1 MSFWTSITE
10 KAFDSFKKL
19 TPALFAVSIIS
30 GLLLFLPESVLG
42 KMGLNSLPLLWR
54 RIIGLSFLLSIALI
68 TTIAISSFYSIIK
81 SNLGEKKAKALYI
94 KKLKALSP
102 TQKNILTT
110 LLKSDNKAIS
120 LDKNSGDTVYLEN
133 NAFIYMPQQA
143 FTLGWDNEIVL
154 TYVPHPLLLE
164 LYNKDPELFS

>member
-1 MSFWTSITE
+1 M
-10 KAFDSFKKL
+10 
-19 TPALFAVSIIS
+19 
-30 GLLLFLPESVLG
+30 
-42 KMGLNSLPLLWR
+42 
-54 RIIGLSFLLSIALI
+54 
-68 TTIAISSFYSIIK
+68 K
-81 SNLGEKKAKALYI
+81 SNLKVKKAKALYI
-94 KKLKALSP
+94 KKLKDLSP
-102 TQKNILTT
+102 AQKNILAT
-110 LLKSDNKAIS
+110 LLRSDNKAIS